1 MKPTIYD
8 VARAAG
14 VSIATVSK
22 VINNTGRISDK
33 TRNKVN
39 KVMKEL
45 RYQPSMVASALTGKR
60 MNTIGLL
67 IKDLANPFFAEVA
80 RAVEDRG
87 QELGFSVVMCSTDN
101 DSEKEAGYI
110 ALLKQKKVDGIIVA
124 AGFQNDTVL
133 KELIRDNFPVA
144 LISQEIPELAIDSVA
159 VDDYMG
165 GYQVTSHLVSLGHR
179 DIAMIA
185 EDGRSSF
192 GRIRGYRQA
201 LQDAGIPFDDKRLT
215 TCEATVEEG
224 CRNGGRFLD
233 SAKPPTAIFASND
246 MLAIG
251 VMEAARQRN
260 VKIPDDLSV
269 VGFDNTILAAF
280 VEPPLTSVAQPIQEM
295 GRQVV
300 DFLVQRI
307 ENDKKMKQR
316 VVLLPEL
323 VIRKSSGPAKA
334 KSKAES

>member
-33 TRNKVN
+33 TRMKVN
-39 KVMKEL
+39 KVMEEL

-67 IKDLANPFFAEVA
+67 LKDLANPFFAEVA

-87 QELGFSVVMCSTDN
+87 QELGFNVVMCNTDN
-101 DSEKEAGYI
+101 DSDKEAGYI
-110 ALLKQKKVDGIIVA
+110 TLLMQKKVDGIIVA
-124 AGFQNDTVL
+124 TDFRNHTIL
-133 KELIRDNFPVA
+133 KDLVSDDFPVA
-144 LISQEIPELAIDSVA
+144 LISQEIPELAVDSVL
-159 VDDYMG
+159 VDDYLG
-165 GYQVTSHLVSLGHR
+165 GYQVTNHLISLGHR
-179 DIAMIA
+179 SIAMIA
-185 EDGRSSF
+185 EDGRSSL

-201 LQDAGIPFDDKRLT
+201 LEDAGIPFDESMLI

-224 CRNGGRFLD
+224 YRNGGRFLD
-233 SAKPPTAIFASND
+233 TLNPLTAIFASND
-246 MLAIG
+246 LLAVG
-251 VMEAARQRN
+251 VMKAARERN
-260 VKIPDDLSV
+260 IRIPDDLSV

-280 VEPPLTSVAQPIQEM
+280 IDPPLTSVAQPIQDM

-300 DFLVQRI
+300 DFLVKRI
-307 ENDKKMKQR
+307 EGENKMKQR
-316 VVLLPEL
+316 VVLMPEL
-323 VIRKSSGPAKA
+323 VIRNSTGPAKA
-334 KSKAES
+334 H

>member
-33 TRNKVN
+33 TRKKVH
-39 KVMKEL
+39 KVMEEL
-45 RYQPSMVASALTGKR
+45 RYQPSIVASALTGKR

-101 DSEKEAGYI
+101 DSDKEAGYI

-124 AGFQNDTVL
+124 AGFRNETML
-133 KELIRDNFPVA
+133 RELIRENFPVA
-144 LISQEIPELAIDSVA
+144 LISQEIPELAIDSVS
-159 VDDYMG
+159 VDDYQG
-165 GYQVTSHLVSLGHR
+165 GYQVTDHLISLGHR
-179 DIAMIA
+179 HIAMIA

-201 LQDAGIPFDDKRLT
+201 LEDAGIPFDELRLIR
-215 TCEATVEEG
+215 CEASVEEG
-224 CRNGGRFLD
+224 YRNGGYFLD
-233 SAKPPTAIFASND
+233 SLKPLTAIFASND
-246 MLAIG
+246 LLAVG
-251 VMEAARQRN
+251 VMKAARERGIR
-260 VKIPDDLSV
+260 IPDDLSV

-280 VEPPLTSVAQPIQEM
+280 VDPPLTSVAQPIQDM

-300 DFLVQRI
+300 DCLVQRI
-307 ENDKKMKQR
+307 EGEHKLKQR

-323 VIRKSSGPAKA
+323 VIRKSTGPAKA
-334 KSKAES
+334 D